1 MRDDGRFI
9 GRVDAVFEVDGC
21 FARKEERQPVDA
33 DIPTSATPS
42 SSSFSAVAAG
52 SMMDFGPEHTSSPG
66 VRASSNRSALTS
78 GSSPGCTPPIPP
90 VALTTIP
97 ALAAAQ
103 IVALTVVA
111 PSSLLATA
119 SG

>member
-1 MRDDGRFI
+1 MI
-9 GRVDAVFEVDGC
+9 
-21 FARKEERQPVDA
+21 
-33 DIPTSATPS
+33 
-42 SSSFSAVAAG
+42 
-52 SMMDFGPEHTSSPG
+52 DFGPEHTSSPG

-97 ALAAAQ
+97 AFAAAQ

-111 PSSLLATA
+111 PSSPLATA

>member
-1 MRDDGRFI
+1 MI
-9 GRVDAVFEVDGC
+9 
-21 FARKEERQPVDA
+21 
-33 DIPTSATPS
+33 
-42 SSSFSAVAAG
+42 
-52 SMMDFGPEHTSSPG
+52 DFGPEHTSSPG

-97 ALAAAQ
+97 AFAAAQ

-111 PSSLLATA
+111 PERSARDRERVVAARDLRRARRA
-119 SG
+119 R